1 VYAFVSSRIDYCNS
15 IIAGVSGQLLQ
26 LHVWSLEPGDPITW
40 HLFYANCIGY
50 QYASEL
56 LSRRPYW
63 YTNVGM
69 AWLRHTCRHTA
80 SQRHHTAVG
89 VTCALLSPVNSLFH
103 VRGQTTGPQFC
114 RSRASRVEQSSSR
127 SPSAEHFTASVQ
139 ETTENVPVLG

>member
-1 VYAFVSSRIDYCNS
+1 
-15 IIAGVSGQLLQ
+15 
-26 LHVWSLEPGDPITW
+26 
-40 HLFYANCIGY
+40 
-50 QYASEL
+50 
-56 LSRRPYW
+56 
-63 YTNVGM
+63 M